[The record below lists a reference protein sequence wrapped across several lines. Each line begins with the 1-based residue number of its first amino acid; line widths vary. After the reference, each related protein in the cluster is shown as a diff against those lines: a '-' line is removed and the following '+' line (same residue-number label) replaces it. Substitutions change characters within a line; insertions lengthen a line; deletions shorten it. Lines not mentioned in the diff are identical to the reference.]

1 MCRRFNLSTSKESS
15 SSLFKKYQQP
25 NKSDI
30 VPILIYPD
38 PRLQKKCQPI
48 YASTRK
54 TSESIEE
61 HNLIAR
67 QLVATATSHNAYGLA
82 APQIGHM
89 KRMFTMVKDWEA
101 VEEKGFTTLED
112 YNVFVDPCIE
122 SLCGGPNSVEENVE
136 VCLSIPG
143 KLARVLRPTCIK
155 VSYQNNSTDSTDS
168 SAVGS
173 TDDSTDSSTDSTD
186 SIDPKDDLNNR
197 RMQKKFVGFD
207 ATIFQHEFDHLDG
220 VLYLDRINSED
231 LIVGRVVG
239 TNGTEWPEGMVQ

>member
-1 MCRRFNLSTSKESS
+1 MCRRFNHSTSKES

-38 PRLQKKCQPI
+38 PRLQEKCQPI

-168 SAVGS
+168 
-173 TDDSTDSSTDSTD
+173 T
-186 SIDPKDDLNNR
+186 DPKDDLNNR
-197 RMQKKFVGFD
+197 RIQKKFVGFD